1 MSKVRYCPQLN
12 VPAVLAMSNH
22 HYPPLTTTI
31 AALISSTAGYQ
42 CKKEPSSSANRGQN
56 TLHETNSLFLRISL
70 LLMTV
75 VTYIAFVLVENVQIL
90 YKL

>member
-22 HYPPLTTTI
+22 HYPPLTTTTI

-56 TLHETNSLFLRISL
+56 TLHENQLFVSSYKFITYDSCHIYSIRIGGKCSN
-70 LLMTV
+70 TV
-75 VTYIAFVLVENVQIL
+75 
-90 YKL
+90 